1 MIRFVDQTG
10 STNADLIALGADA
23 HEGDWLVARRQIAG
37 RGRAGRAWEDG
48 AGNFMGSTVVALRPG
63 DPPPQTLALVTG
75 LAAWEAVAAYAPSLE
90 LRLKWP
96 NDLLVSGAKL
106 AGILLER
113 VGDIV
118 VIGIGVNLARA
129 PQVPSRATTS
139 LAERDV
145 IITPED
151 FAEKLADRFAAQLA
165 AWSDGDWPRQREA
178 WLLRAHPE
186 GTPLEVRDR
195 DGARIAGTFAGL
207 GADGAALLRL
217 ADGSTRPIHAGDVEL
232 IGDGDAARG

>member
-10 STNADLIALGADA
+10 STNADLIALGAEA
-23 HEGDWLVARRQIAG
+23 REGAWLVARRQAAG
-37 RGRAGRAWEDG
+37 RGRAGREWEGG

-75 LAAWEAVAAYAPSLE
+75 LAVWEAVADVAPDLKH
-90 LRLKWP
+90 RLKWP
-96 NDLLVSGAKL
+96 NDVLVDEAKL

-113 VGDIV
+113 AGDIV
-118 VIGIGVNLARA
+118 VVGIGVNLARA
-129 PQVPSRATTS
+129 PQVQGRATTA
-139 LAERDV
+139 LAEHGVVVTTD
-145 IITPED
+145 D
-151 FAEKLADRFAAQLA
+151 FADKLADRFAAQLA
-165 AWSDGDWPRQREA
+165 AWRAGDWARQREA
-178 WLLRAHPE
+178 WLLRAHPD

-217 ADGSTRPIHAGDVEL
+217 ADGTTRPIHAGDVEL
-232 IGDGDAARG
+232 IGGAGASRG